1 MGGIN
6 FCAKRKF
13 YNEETIS
20 FEIHLKSVYDMKTSC
35 IVRMNIKFKP
45 LSCNR
50 EFELGTGMTCLILFG
65 QWGHAGAFPK
75 TPTLRSGGFKLSYE
89 IRQTRLSNFI
99 FHKTGLPREIG
110 FFVHVYFVVEVVFLD
125 FEGDIQG
132 LERCIRG
139 FEGDILAFTGP
150 ILDFTTHIL
159 KFTFFTQFW
168 TGCVCIIQQIY
179 NYF

>member
-13 YNEETIS
+13 YAEETIS

-65 QWGHAGAFPK
+65 Q
-75 TPTLRSGGFKLSYE
+75 
-89 IRQTRLSNFI
+89 
-99 FHKTGLPREIG
+99 
-110 FFVHVYFVVEVVFLD
+110 
-125 FEGDIQG
+125 
-132 LERCIRG
+132 
-139 FEGDILAFTGP
+139 
-150 ILDFTTHIL
+150 
-159 KFTFFTQFW
+159 
-168 TGCVCIIQQIY
+168 
-179 NYF
+179 